1 MRYGSL
7 KANPIRVGIWGIAS
21 DKMEEIGSIES
32 LLRMLGGRRLVYA
45 AGPYA
50 ALAPQ

>member
-1 MRYGSL
+1 VLNKDCMSV
-7 KANPIRVGIWGIAS
+7 P
-21 DKMEEIGSIES
+21 DEEIGSIEAM
-32 LLRMLGGRRLVYA
+32 LTMLGGRVVYA